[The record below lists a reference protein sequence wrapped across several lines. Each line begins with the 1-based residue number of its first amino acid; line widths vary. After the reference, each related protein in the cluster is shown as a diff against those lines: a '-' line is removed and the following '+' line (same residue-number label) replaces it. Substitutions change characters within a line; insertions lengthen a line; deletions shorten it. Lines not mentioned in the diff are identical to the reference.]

1 MPRDDDGR
9 RSWLAGRSRGE
20 GLSMFGTQG
29 LYLYQ
34 ILRAFSK
41 PTKDA

>member
-1 MPRDDDGR
+1 MVEGVG
-9 RSWLAGRSRGE
+9 WQEGVVGK

>member
-20 GLSMFGTQG
+20 RFEHVRDSGA
-29 LYLYQ
+29 
-34 ILRAFSK
+34 ILIPNLTCIQQA
-41 PTKDA
+41 D